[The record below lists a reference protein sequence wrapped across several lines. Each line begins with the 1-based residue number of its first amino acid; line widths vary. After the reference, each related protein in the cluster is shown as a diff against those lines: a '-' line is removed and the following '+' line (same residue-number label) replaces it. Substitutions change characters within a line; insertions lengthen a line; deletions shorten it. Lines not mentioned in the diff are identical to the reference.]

1 MGFWRVAAAAALTV
15 SAMGGIRSDATA
27 GDMGRLTI
35 TEENDA
41 FASKDDRHYTQGV
54 RFGYLSGDIGTDSVW
69 NRPFDFLSHVL
80 PLFPGRADGG
90 QRKIETI
97 VGQSMFTPTDL
108 HLGNPDPKDRPYAGW
123 LYGGAS
129 LLQNN
134 NAHQL
139 ENVELLVGVVGPAAL
154 GSEAQDAFHSFLQL
168 RTPPAGWSH
177 QLHNEPGMALS
188 YEGKLRYEYPLIS
201 NLAIDVIP
209 EAGASLGNVFTYG
222 EAGGTLRLGQNLA
235 SDFGPVHIR
244 PAMSGTGWFDV
255 DRMTSP
261 LGWYIFLGAQER
273 AVGRNIFL
281 DGNTWSSSASVTK
294 KTLVGDY
301 TAGAALFWTDKVR
314 VDFTVTNRQKEFTT
328 QKNTDRFG
336 MINLAVLFW

>member
-1 MGFWRVAAAAALTV
+1 MGVWRVAAAAALTV
-15 SAMGGIRSDATA
+15 SALGAISSGANA
-27 GDMGRLTI
+27 GDTGRLTI

-41 FASKDDRHYTQGV
+41 FASKDDRHYTQGA
-54 RFGYLSGDIGTDSVW
+54 RFGYLSGDIGTDSGW
-69 NRPFDFLSHVL
+69 NRPFDFLGKLL
-80 PLFPGRADGG
+80 PLFPGRAEGG

-108 HLGNPDPKDRPYAGW
+108 HLTNPDPKDRPYGGW

-129 LLQNN
+129 FLQNN

-154 GSEAQDAFHSFLQL
+154 AAEAQDSFHSFLQL

-177 QLHNEPGMALS
+177 QLHNEPGVALS
-188 YEGKLRYEYPLIS
+188 YDGKLRYEHRLIS
-201 NLAIDVIP
+201 NLAVDAIP
-209 EAGASLGNVFTYG
+209 EAGATVGNVFTYG
-222 EAGGTLRLGQNLA
+222 EVGGTLRLGQNLS
-235 SDFGPVHIR
+235 SDFGPVHVR
-244 PAMSGTGWFDV
+244 PSLSGTGWFDA

-261 LGWYIFLGAQER
+261 LGWYIFLGAQGR

-281 DGNTWSSSASVTK
+281 DGNTWSNSASVAK
-294 KTLVGDY
+294 KTFVGDY
-301 TAGAALFWTDKVR
+301 TFGAALFWTDIVR
-314 VDFTVTNRQKEFTT
+314 VDFTVTNRMKEFNT